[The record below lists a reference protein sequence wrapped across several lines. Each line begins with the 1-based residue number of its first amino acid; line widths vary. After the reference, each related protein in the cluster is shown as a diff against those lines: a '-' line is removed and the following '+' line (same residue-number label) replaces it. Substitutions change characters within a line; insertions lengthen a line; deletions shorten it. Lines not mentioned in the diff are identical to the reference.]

1 MSKEALPIMS
11 NGLTQRHNAKSLL
24 MFAMPT
30 IIMTVFMSLYTMVDG
45 IFVANFVSADALAG
59 LNLVIPALSVLVS
72 LSVMVS
78 AGGSVVISR
87 KLGEG
92 KEQEARQDLSMI
104 VLLTVLFGAVIT
116 VLGLVFADPVLRLL
130 GTTDGLYQVAYDYYS
145 VLILFTIP
153 CLLQVQFQY
162 FFVTAGAPNL
172 GLWCVVAGGVSNVIL
187 DYLFI
192 VPMGMDIKG
201 AALATGIGYSIPAVV
216 GLLWFS
222 FNRKGLLHFAAPRF
236 RFSTLRESVIN
247 GIASMII
254 NLAGATVTW
263 LYNRVI
269 VLYLDEIGISAATIV
284 LYARFM
290 FNSVLSGYSSGVAPV
305 ISFNYGRKDFEQVKL
320 LFRTSLKAVLA
331 GSAIV
336 FGASILLRD
345 AIVAL
350 FASGEPD
357 LAELARR
364 GIFLFAFSY
373 LFNGV
378 NTFAA
383 TLFSSLNNGK
393 LSAVMAFMTT
403 FVFLLGA
410 MFGLPALGLGADGVW
425 LAVPVAEL
433 LSLGL
438 TIFLLKRKQKDYHY

>member
-1 MSKEALPIMS
+1 MS

-24 MFAMPT
+24 SFAMPT
-30 IIMTVFMSLYTMVDG
+30 IAMMIFMSLYTMVDG

-59 LNLVIPALSVLVS
+59 LNLVIPALSMLVS
-72 LSVMVS
+72 LSVMIS
-78 AGGSVVISR
+78 TGGSVVISR

-92 KEQEARQDLSMI
+92 KDQEAREDLSFI
-104 VLLTVLFGAVIT
+104 VLLTVLFGAAVT
-116 VLGLVFADPVLRLL
+116 VLGIIFADPVLRLL

-145 VLILFTIP
+145 VLILFTVP

-162 FFVTAGAPNL
+162 LFVTAGAPSL

-187 DYLFI
+187 DYVFI
-192 VPMGMDIKG
+192 VPCGMDIRG
-201 AALATGIGYSIPAVV
+201 AALATGIGYSIPSVV
-216 GLLWFS
+216 GLTWF
-222 FNRKGLLHFAAPRF
+222 FANRNGMLKFAFPRF
-236 RFSTLRESVIN
+236 RLSTLRESVVN
-247 GIASMII
+247 GIGGMII
-254 NLAGATVTW
+254 NLAGAVVTW

-269 VLYLDEIGISAATIV
+269 VIYLYEIGISAATIV

-320 LFRTSLKAVLA
+320 LFRISLKAVLV
-331 GSAIV
+331 GSGLICLASV
-336 FGASILLRD
+336 FLRD
-345 AIVAL
+345 GIVAL
-350 FASGEPD
+350 FASGDPE

-393 LSAVMAFMTT
+393 ISAFMACMNT
-403 FVFLLGA
+403 FVFLVAAIFL
-410 MFGLPALGLGADGVW
+410 LPRMGLGADGVW
-425 LAVPVAEL
+425 LAVPAAEL
-433 LSLGL
+433 LSLIL
-438 TIFLLKRKQKDYHY
+438 SVFLLRKNQKRYGY

>member
-1 MSKEALPIMS
+1 MS

-104 VLLTVLFGAVIT
+104 VLLTVLFGAIIT
-116 VLGLVFADPVLRLL
+116 VLGLIFAGPVLRLL

-187 DYLFI
+187 DYVFI
-192 VPMGMDIKG
+192 VLLGMDIKG

-269 VLYLDEIGISAATIV
+269 VVYLDEIGISAATIV

-320 LFRTSLKAVLA
+320 LFRTSLKAVLV

-438 TIFLLKRKQKDYHY
+438 TVFLLKRKQKDYHY

>member
-1 MSKEALPIMS
+1 MS

-24 MFAMPT
+24 FFAMPT
-30 IIMTVFMSLYTMVDG
+30 IVMMIFMSLYTMVDG

-59 LNLVIPALSVLVS
+59 LNLVIPALSMLVS
-72 LSVMVS
+72 LSVMIS
-78 AGGSVVISR
+78 TGGSVVISR

-92 KEQEARQDLSMI
+92 KDQEAKEDLSFI
-104 VLLTVLFGAVIT
+104 VLLTILFGAVVT
-116 VLGLVFADPVLRLL
+116 VLGIIFADPVLRLL
-130 GTTDGLYQVAYDYYS
+130 GTTDGLYQVAHDYYS
-145 VLILFTIP
+145 VLILFTVP

-162 FFVTAGAPNL
+162 LFVTAGAPSL

-187 DYLFI
+187 DYVFI
-192 VPMGMDIKG
+192 VLCGMDIRG
-201 AALATGIGYSIPAVV
+201 AALATGIGYSIPSVV
-216 GLLWFS
+216 GLVWFAV
-222 FNRKGLLHFAAPRF
+222 NRKGMLSFTFPRF
-236 RFSTLRESVIN
+236 RLSTLRESVVN
-247 GIASMII
+247 GIGGMII
-254 NLAGATVTW
+254 NLAGAVVTW

-269 VLYLDEIGISAATIV
+269 VIYLYEIGISAATIV

-320 LFRTSLKAVLA
+320 LFRISLKAVLV
-331 GSAIV
+331 GSGLICLASV
-336 FGASILLRD
+336 FLRD
-345 AIVAL
+345 GIVAL
-350 FASGEPD
+350 FASGDPE

-393 LSAVMAFMTT
+393 ISAFMACMNT
-403 FVFLLGA
+403 FVFLVAAIFL
-410 MFGLPALGLGADGVW
+410 LPRMGLGADGVW
-425 LAVPVAEL
+425 LAVPAAEL
-433 LSLGL
+433 LSLIL
-438 TIFLLKRKQKDYHY
+438 SVFLLRKNQKRYGY

>member
-1 MSKEALPIMS
+1 MS

-92 KEQEARQDLSMI
+92 KEREARQDLSMI
-104 VLLTVLFGAVIT
+104 VLLTVLFGAVVMI
-116 VLGLVFADPVLRLL
+116 LGLIFAGPVLRLL

-187 DYLFI
+187 DYVFI
-192 VPMGMDIKG
+192 VLLGMDIKG

-269 VLYLDEIGISAATIV
+269 VVYLDEIGISAATIV

-320 LFRTSLKAVLA
+320 LFRTSLKAVLV

-438 TIFLLKRKQKDYHY
+438 TVFLLKRKQKDYHY